1 MCKLGLQKHPIDV
14 LTAVGQHGEFRT
26 HGERIRRWNLLPE
39 SAAKPQPAYI
49 PRQLVDDYE
58 EACRIRDLSPKASS
72 TLSRRRLQ
80 GRIRD
85 FCGIH
90 DKTLYLEIEA
100 LRKTFHEGEG
110 IRHVHLD
117 SVDAIDDVRKIG
129 NIGAH
134 MEKDVDLVVNVGP
147 IEAKKLIELIE
158 LLFEEW
164 YVQREERKRKM
175 ELVRNIADKKQEE
188 RREVPE

>member
-1 MCKLGLQKHPIDV
+1 
-14 LTAVGQHGEFRT
+14 
-26 HGERIRRWNLLPE
+26 
-39 SAAKPQPAYI
+39 
-49 PRQLVDDYE
+49 
-58 EACRIRDLSPKASS
+58 
-72 TLSRRRLQ
+72 
-80 GRIRD
+80 
-85 FCGIH
+85 
-90 DKTLYLEIEA
+90 
-100 LRKTFHEGEG
+100 
-110 IRHVHLD
+110 
-117 SVDAIDDVRKIG
+117 
-129 NIGAH
+129 